1 MIYILAGTV
10 GMCGLICL
18 CGLLEKLWD
27 KLDPPEEKKEAAPVA
42 PTTEAARWNRFSQPV
57 STSTITECGGKHNAG
72 L

>member
-27 KLDPPEEKKEAAPVA
+27 KLDEAA
-42 PTTEAARWNRFSQPV
+42 EARTKRENIIKIHSR
-57 STSTITECGGKHNAG
+57 KDNAA
-72 L
+72 